1 MKRIINLF
9 KFIIK
14 AKKIWTKP
22 NKSKVL
28 IYDYNL
34 SEYFKEKILKLDS
47 EILHLRG
54 ETINMFI
61 LIKLIK
67 KLKFKNL
74 LLNYSILYIKEVRPK
89 IIITGTDNNLN
100 FYDLQNQIKC
110 FKFKSIVIQNG
121 HRTLT
126 GPDILNYFDS
136 FNDKNYR
143 ADFFLCFNKFIGEIY
158 KKMFNLNFI
167 PIGSFL
173 NNINYRLQGDVKTRN
188 FYWISQYRW
197 RKNKKIFDEDSLTYN
212 QKINFENFNI
222 EDYYIPE
229 NKIIP
234 IIYEFC
240 EKNNLNLKIMS
251 SYKKN
256 QPECLHEK
264 NFYEKILKHKN
275 WKMTPNEKNDRI
287 SVYEILTNDAE
298 YVAHIDSTLGYECL
312 SRGIKTISFLC
323 RKSCYQNVKWIF
335 SWPSNFPNRGL
346 IWTDVDESD
355 EVYRLLNQILK
366 IDNRSWQKYW
376 NSIIPKIMDND
387 PKNQKFVELIN
398 DLISKAEKI

>member
-22 NKSKVL
+22 NKSEVL

-34 SEYFKEKILKLDS
+34 SEYFKEKILKFDC
-47 EILHLRG
+47 EVLHIRG
-54 ETINMFI
+54 EIINMFI

-74 LLNYSILYIKEVRPK
+74 LLNYSMLYIEEVRPK
-89 IIITGTDNNLN
+89 VIITGTDNNLN
-100 FYDLQNQIKC
+100 FYDLQNQIKS

-136 FNDKNYR
+136 FKNKNYR

-158 KKMFNLNFI
+158 KKMFNSNFI

-173 NNINYRLQGDVKTRN
+173 NNINYRIQSEVKTRN

-197 RKNKKIFDEDSLTYN
+197 RKNEKIFDEESLTYN

-222 EDYYIPE
+222 QDYYIPE

-240 EKNNLNLKIMS
+240 EKNNLSFKIIS

-256 QPECLHEK
+256 QPECSHEK
-264 NFYEKILKHKN
+264 IFYENILKHKN
-275 WKMTPNEKNDRI
+275 WKMTTNEKNDRI

-335 SWPSNFPNRGL
+335 SWPSNFPNRGP
-346 IWTDVDESD
+346 IWTDIDDYD
-355 EVYRLLNQILK
+355 EVYRLLNQIFE
-366 IDNRSWQKYW
+366 IDNKSWQNYW
-376 NSIIPKIMDND
+376 NSIISKIMNND
-387 PKNQKFVELIN
+387 PKNQKFVELIDN
-398 DLISKAEKI
+398 LISKA